1 MDKNRRFFWLWS
13 SLIIYMAFMWFLS
26 SQSGDKIQLLP
37 IPFLDKILHFLEY
50 LIFGFLVARV
60 ISLPE
65 ARKNRIRL
73 FISVVVIALIWGAID
88 ELHQSF
94 VPLRDANFFDLIA
107 DCIGA
112 GAGQFFCKL

>member
-1 MDKNRRFFWLWS
+1 MDKKRKFFLFWS
-13 SLIIYMAFMWFLS
+13 PLAVYMALMWLLS

-37 IPFLDKILHFLEY
+37 IPFLDKVLHFLEY
-50 LIFGFLVARV
+50 FIFGFLAARV
-60 ISLPE
+60 ISVSE
-65 ARKNRIRL
+65 GKKSRAML
-73 FISVVVIALIWGAID
+73 FVSVVAIALVWGAID
-88 ELHQSF
+88 ELHQWF